1 MSIKRQVVVIGAKCF
16 KGDVQSDRGGENK
29 HYDSTTIFVQMR
41 MGGQNNAGYTQV
53 EYKWGSSDNFKQI
66 RDLVFPFQ
74 AEIDTDEEAN
84 AKGVAKTIVLGLK
97 PLPAPQPKTA

>member
-1 MSIKRQVVVIGAKCF
+1 MGIKRQVVVIGAKCF
-16 KGDVQSDRGGENK
+16 KGDVKSDRTGQDN

-41 MGGQNNAGYTQV
+41 MGGDNNAGYTQV
-53 EYKWGSSDNFKQI
+53 EYKWGDSENFKKI

-84 AKGVAKTIVLGLK
+84 ARGIAKTIVNDLK
-97 PLPAPQPKTA
+97 PVLTTAPKVA